1 AANAR
6 KHFWALRALYDGFDA
21 FDELVTGV
29 DVDAR
34 IAVGEAGAFFHG
46 NLIVSVA
53 VRHWCVWYCTYRQ
66 APLRARFKHLSM
78 RAPAKHRASGFL
90 ICIALLLWGI
100 LPVSAWGARAV
111 RVYEVDVS
119 GQSTTALQEA
129 MRQALVRATG
139 RRESAND
146 PALASLVEDAPKYV
160 KSYSPGPRGETQ
172 VIFDR
177 TAVERGIVAAG
188 RSVWD
193 PERPFTLV
201 VLYPPPSRADAD
213 AARSSLEQAAAARGL
228 LISVIPLSIVD
239 ANGTE
244 LGREALLNTAQRF
257 GGDEVLVG
265 RSDTG
270 APAGQYQWTL
280 NTRFSSQSWSGPL
293 SSGIDGTV
301 DILAPA
307 QGASLAQTEAKV
319 LVQVEGVA
327 TLTDYA
333 NVERMLESVPG
344 VRGANIVRA
353 GGNAVTFDITAR
365 GGSEALDHALSGS
378 SRLVRSGTGMPLVYQ
393 YHP

>member
-1 AANAR
+1 M
-6 KHFWALRALYDGFDA
+6 L
-21 FDELVTGV
+21 
-29 DVDAR
+29 
-34 IAVGEAGAFFHG
+34 
-46 NLIVSVA
+46 
-53 VRHWCVWYCTYRQ
+53 
-66 APLRARFKHLSM
+66 
-78 RAPAKHRASGFL
+78 APANHRGRRGFFTCVAL
-90 ICIALLLWGI
+90 IICGALPL
-100 LPVSAWGARAV
+100 SAWAARAV

-119 GQSTTALQEA
+119 GQSTTALQDA

-146 PALASLVEDAPKYV
+146 PALASLIEDAPKYV

-177 TAVERGIVAAG
+177 VAVDRAIAAAG

-201 VLYPPPSRADAD
+201 VLYPPLARADAD
-213 AARSSLEQAAAARGL
+213 GARGALEQEAAARGL
-228 LISVIPLSIVD
+228 LISVIPLAIVD

-244 LGREALLNTAQRF
+244 LGRDAVLNTAQRY

-270 APAGQYQWTL
+270 APVGQYQWTL
-280 NTRFSSQSWSGPL
+280 YTNFSSQSWSGPL
-293 SSGIDGTV
+293 AAGIDGTV
-301 DILAPA
+301 DLLAPA

-319 LVQVEGVA
+319 LVEVDGVGS
-327 TLTDYA
+327 LTDYA
-333 NVERMLESVPG
+333 NVQRMLESAPG

-353 GGNAVTFDITAR
+353 AGSAVTFDITAR
-365 GGSEALDHALSGS
+365 GGSEALDHALAGS
-378 SRLVRSGTGMPLVYQ
+378 SRLVRSNGSSAGAPLVYQ